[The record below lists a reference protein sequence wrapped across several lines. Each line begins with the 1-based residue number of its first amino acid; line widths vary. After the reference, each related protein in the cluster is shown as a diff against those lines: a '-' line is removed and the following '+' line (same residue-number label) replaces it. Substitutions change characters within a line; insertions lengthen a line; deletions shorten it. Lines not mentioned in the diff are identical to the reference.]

1 MVKICAMVKDEVDIV
16 DDWVNYHGNI
26 FGYNNICVIDN
37 YSSDGTFE
45 KLLKY
50 KGKIMLYRLPN
61 YKDKGN
67 YMTSFM
73 NKFCKNDI
81 FIPLDIDELIVCYN
95 KNTNTISCENG
106 DFHKIINTL
115 PNIGFYKMNYI
126 QSMILDENG
135 YETIS
140 DVKWGNYDDYGNFAK
155 TFFNTRFFKGQIDH
169 GNHYLSNNYFLSNFC
184 LVHYHCRSINQI
196 TKKIYNNVHGL
207 GYDVSNLH
215 ELTSILQKN
224 PQCPGYHHIKN
235 QINVLNNTY
244 KLPIQSIL
252 PNSISLEPIR
262 QKLNNIGMV

>member
-1 MVKICAMVKDEVDIV
+1 MQ
-16 DDWVNYHGNI
+16 
-26 FGYNNICVIDN
+26 F
-37 YSSDGTFE
+37 
-45 KLLKY
+45 
-50 KGKIMLYRLPN
+50 
-61 YKDKGN
+61 
-67 YMTSFM
+67 
-73 NKFCKNDI
+73 
-81 FIPLDIDELIVCYN
+81 PL
-95 KNTNTISCENG
+95 
-106 DFHKIINTL
+106 
-115 PNIGFYKMNYI
+115 
-126 QSMILDENG
+126 
-135 YETIS
+135 
-140 DVKWGNYDDYGNFAK
+140 
-155 TFFNTRFFKGQIDH
+155 
-169 GNHYLSNNYFLSNFC
+169 NNYFLSNFC